1 MFGFYISLPFLLFA
15 LYRLF
20 IVLYNYFTRPFLPV
34 GVPKDN
40 PLVSIVVPVNPDN
53 NVKNLLL
60 GLCNQTYRNL
70 EILVYCDKVNSIS
83 FEIIQDFSKAD
94 GRVKFVEA
102 STIPEGWIA
111 KNYIYDFVSQLFKGQ
126 YIIFV
131 DADIVVEKE
140 IVANA
145 LSYMQLNDLSLLT
158 MFPKQ
163 VSASQWDKALDYTKY
178 WTLLS
183 MTPLKIIMSS
193 KKGSLSINDKRF
205 MMFEASSY
213 KSKRWH
219 EKYKGFQGIDFVIGR
234 YLKKSQLKI
243 AALLCNN
250 EIVFTPSNDSL
261 ENPSLFFF
269 NFFGRNKNR
278 LITFTIFTT
287 LGFLFAIFLL
297 PFPLVFLYLF
307 SIIFARLMFA
317 MLYGKSTIITLLLLP
332 IHHIVFV
339 YTVVRF
345 IKTKGNVV
353 KNSMAVV

>member
-40 PLVSIVVPVNPDN
+40 PLVSIVVPVNTDS

-70 EILVYCDKVNSIS
+70 EILVYCDKVDSTS

-94 GRVKFVEA
+94 GRVKLIEG
-102 STIPEGWIA
+102 STIPDGWIA
-111 KNYIYDFVSQLFKGQ
+111 KNYIYDFVSQLAKGQ
-126 YIIFV
+126 YTIFV

-145 LSYMQLNDLSLLT
+145 LSYMQLNNLSLLT
-158 MFPKQ
+158 AFPKQ
-163 VSASQWDKALDYTKY
+163 VSTNQWYKALDYTKY

-183 MTPLKIIMSS
+183 LTPLKRILSSS
-193 KKGSLSINDKRF
+193 KDSLSTNDNHF

-213 KSKRWH
+213 KAKRWH
-219 EKYKGFQGIDFVIGR
+219 EKYKGFQDIDFVIGR
-234 YLKKSQLKI
+234 YSKKSQLRI
-243 AALLCNN
+243 AALLSN
-250 EIVFTPSNDSL
+250 EVVFAPSNDSI
-261 ENPSLFFF
+261 ENPSSFFF

-278 LITFTIFTT
+278 LLTFTIFTT
-287 LGFLFAIFLL
+287 LGLFFAVFLL

-307 SIIFARLMFA
+307 SIVFARLMFA
-317 MLYGKSTIITLLLLP
+317 MLYGNSPLITLLLLP

-345 IKTKGNVV
+345 IKTKSG
-353 KNSMAVV
+353 K

>member
-1 MFGFYISLPFLLFA
+1 MFGFYISLPFLLFT

-34 GVPKDN
+34 GVPKGN
-40 PLVSIVVPVNPDN
+40 PLVSIVVPVSPN
-53 NVKNLLL
+53 NDVKNILLS
-60 GLCNQTYRNL
+60 LCNQTYRDI
-70 EILVYCDKVNSIS
+70 EILVYCDKVNSTS

-94 GRVKFVEA
+94 GRVKLVEG
-102 STIPEGWIA
+102 STIPDGWIT
-111 KNYIYDFVSQLFKGQ
+111 KNYIYDFVSQLAKGQ
-126 YIIFV
+126 YTIFV

-158 MFPKQ
+158 VFPKQ
-163 VSASQWDKALDYTKY
+163 VSANQWDKALDYTKY

-183 MTPLKIIMSS
+183 LTPLKRILNSP
-193 KKGSLSINDKRF
+193 KDSLSTNDNHF

-213 KSKRWH
+213 KSRRWH
-219 EKYKGFQGIDFVIGR
+219 EKYKGFQDIDFVIGR

-243 AALLCNN
+243 ASLLSD
-250 EIVFTPSNDSL
+250 EVVFTPSNDSI
-261 ENPSLFFF
+261 ENPSSFFF

-307 SIIFARLMFA
+307 SIVFARLMFA
-317 MLYGKSTIITLLLLP
+317 MLYGKSPIITLLLLP

-345 IKTKGNVV
+345 IKTKSNVV
-353 KNSMAVV
+353 KNNMAVV

>member
-15 LYRLF
+15 LHRLL
-20 IVLYNYFTRPFLPV
+20 IVTYNFFTRPYLPA
-34 GVPKDN
+34 GTPTDN
-40 PLVSIVVPVNPDN
+40 PLVSIVVSVNCTDN
-53 NVKNLLL
+53 SIKQLLF

-70 EILVYCDKVNSIS
+70 EILVYCDKANSTS

-94 GRVKFVEA
+94 GRVKLIEG
-102 STIPEGWIA
+102 STIPDGWIA
-111 KNYIYDFVSQLFKGQ
+111 KNHIYDFVSQLAKGQ

-131 DADIVVEKE
+131 DADIILEKE

-158 MFPKQ
+158 VFPKQ
-163 VSASQWDKALDYTKY
+163 VSANQWDKALDYTKY

-183 MTPLKIIMSS
+183 LTPLKRILNSP
-193 KKGSLSINDKRF
+193 KDSLSTNDNHF

-213 KSKRWH
+213 KSRRWH
-219 EKYKGFQGIDFVIGR
+219 EKYKGFQDIDFVIGR

-243 AALLCNN
+243 AALLSNN
-250 EIVFTPSNDSL
+250 EVVFVPSNNSI
-261 ENPSLFFF
+261 ENPSSFFF

-287 LGFLFAIFLL
+287 LGLFFAIFLL

-307 SIIFARLMFA
+307 SIVFARLMFA
-317 MLYGKSTIITLLLLP
+317 TLYGKSPLITLLLLP

-345 IKTKGNVV
+345 IKTKSG
-353 KNSMAVV
+353 K

>member
-1 MFGFYISLPFLLFA
+1 MFGFYFALPFLLFA
-15 LYRLF
+15 LYRLL
-20 IVLYNYFTRPFLPV
+20 IILYNFFTRPFLPV

-40 PLVSIVVPVNPDN
+40 PLVSIVVPVNPN
-53 NVKNLLL
+53 CNVKNILL

-70 EILVYCDKVNSIS
+70 EILVWCDKANSNS

-94 GRVKFVEA
+94 GRVKLIEG
-102 STIPEGWIA
+102 STIPDGWIT
-111 KNYIYDFVSQLFKGQ
+111 KNYIYDFVSQLVKGQ
-126 YIIFV
+126 YIIFI

-145 LSYMQLNDLSLLT
+145 LSYMQLNNLSLLT
-158 MFPKQ
+158 VFPKQ
-163 VSASQWDKALDYTKY
+163 ISANQWDRALDYTKY

-183 MTPLKIIMSS
+183 LTPLKRIMSS
-193 KKGSLSINDKRF
+193 KKGSLSTNDNHF
-205 MMFEASSY
+205 IMFEASSY

-219 EKYKGFQGIDFVIGR
+219 EKYKGFQDIDFVIGR
-234 YLKKSQLKI
+234 YLKKSQLRI
-243 AALLCNN
+243 ASLLSN
-250 EIVFTPSNDSL
+250 EVTFAPSNVSI
-261 ENPSLFFF
+261 ENPSSFFF

-287 LGFLFAIFLL
+287 LGLFFAIFLL

-307 SIIFARLMFA
+307 SIVFARLLFA
-317 MLYGKSTIITLLLLP
+317 MLYGKSPLATLLLLP

-345 IKTKGNVV
+345 IKTKSG
-353 KNSMAVV
+353 K